1 MHTLFVS
8 GMTCGGCTK
17 AITRAVQLH
26 DAAATV
32 QADLITQ
39 KLEIESKLGRDTLI
53 TIIGDAGFPVAAS

>member
-32 QADLITQ
+32 QADLSAQ
-39 KLEIESKLGRDTLI
+39 KLEIESKLGREALI
-53 TIIGDAGFPVAAS
+53 SIVIEAGFPVAAN

>member
-39 KLEIESKLGRDTLI
+39 KLEIESKLGRDMLV
-53 TIIGDAGFPVAAS
+53 TIIGAAGFPMAA

>member
-17 AITRAVQLH
+17 AITRAIQLH

-32 QADLITQ
+32 QADLGSQ
-39 KLEIESKLGRDTLI
+39 KLDIVSKLGRDVLI
-53 TIIGDAGFPVAAS
+53 TIIGDAGFPVVS